1 MTYHVQFPGL
11 GLALTINRVAV
22 SIGGFNIYWYGVII
36 AAGMMLALLYA
47 FRNAVDFGIDS
58 DRLVDVV
65 AIGTVMAIVC
75 ARIYYVAMAPF
86 KYNSIWEMIDIRLGG
101 IAIYGA
107 VIGAFVFGGLAAKWR
122 KIPLLPLFDL
132 VSLGF
137 LIGQGIGRWGNFVN
151 QEAFGINTTLP
162 WGMYSE
168 GTEAY
173 LKSVQVTLPAG
184 MTVDPTAPVH
194 PTFLY
199 ESIWCLAGFVIL
211 ASLVKRRKFNGQIC
225 LSYII
230 WYGLGR
236 SWIEGLRTDSLL
248 IGNTGLRASQLM
260 AIGSV
265 IAAAMLLIIGLRNAK
280 GKQLQVTLAVSDI
293 KKQAEA
299 GDRFTPDTLP
309 ANAPHADFVKATDEM
324 NRRLKDLDLDAPEI
338 EELEDPAQET
348 TEAPKPTE
356 NATVE
361 AEAPAEPE
369 EQQET
374 ESTEEA
380 PADPEAEPAAENQA
394 EETAPEEK

>member
-11 GLALTINRVAV
+11 GLALTVNRVAV

-65 AIGTVMAIVC
+65 AIGTVMSIVC

-86 KYNSIWEMIDIRLGG
+86 EYNSIWEMIDIRLGG

-137 LIGQGIGRWGNFVN
+137 FIGQGIGRWGNFVN
-151 QEAFGINTTLP
+151 QEAFGTNTTLP
-162 WGMYSE
+162 WGMVSE

-184 MTVDPTAPVH
+184 MAVDPTAPVH

-199 ESIWCLAGFVIL
+199 ESIWCLVGFAIL
-211 ASLVKRRKFNGQIC
+211 ACLVKRRRFNGQIF
-225 LSYII
+225 LSYIV

-265 IAAAMLLIIGLRNAK
+265 IVAAVLMAIGLRNAK
-280 GKQLQVTLAVSDI
+280 GKQLEVTLAVSDI
-293 KKQAEA
+293 KKQTEA
-299 GDRFTPDTLP
+299 GDRFTPDKLP
-309 ANAPHADFVKATDEM
+309 AKAPHAEFVKATDEM
-324 NRRLKDLDLDAPEI
+324 NRRLKELDLDAPEI
-338 EELEDPAQET
+338 EELENPAPE
-348 TEAPKPTE
+348 EEPESA
-356 NATVE
+356 AA
-361 AEAPAEPE
+361 AEGPAESE
-369 EQQET
+369 E
-374 ESTEEA
+374 S
-380 PADPEAEPAAENQA
+380 ADPEKS
-394 EETAPEEK
+394 EESEASEGSDKEE